1 MFGLDTL
8 DLLQEPKPRTRPKL
22 RRRLLY
28 AACSVVVLAVIVA
41 GIAIARSLP
50 GNYEGVVMF
59 LVAAAINV
67 LISVALGYMA
77 YHANRNRMGF

>member
-8 DLLQEPKPRTRPKL
+8 DLLHEPKPRPRPRL
-22 RRRLLY
+22 RRVFLY
-28 AACSVVVLAVIVA
+28 IACPVVVLAVVGV
-41 GIAIARSLP
+41 GIAIAQNLP

-59 LVAAAINV
+59 LVAVAINV